1 MARRKIYSDRF
12 NKTYKTYRK
21 RYFKKKRQFQK
32 LNRKLIRKG
41 ELEEGES
48 RYRMREGVMTKR
60 DFYSVYQAYKDE
72 LKDEGIKNPNVVQ
85 YIVSDQ
91 AYSRS
96 RKQFRG
102 LKARQEELASEVGID
117 ISEIKEIDFRTGNFE
132 IDWDALRNEY
142 HYLRDQFG
150 YTAEEARAE
159 ISHYFGS
166 E

>member
-21 RYFKKKRQFQK
+21 RYFEKKRQFQK
-32 LNRKLIRKG
+32 LNRALIRKG
-41 ELEEGES
+41 ELDEGES
-48 RYRMREGVMTKR
+48 RYKMREGVMSKS
-60 DFYSVYQAYKDE
+60 DFYANYDAYKQE
-72 LKDEGIKNPNVVQ
+72 LRDEGIKNPNVVQ

-102 LKARQEELASEVGID
+102 IKARQSELASEIGID
-117 ISEIKEIDFRTGNFE
+117 VSGIKEIDFRTGNFD
-132 IDWDALRNEY
+132 IDWDALRREY
-142 HYLRDQFG
+142 HYLKEQFG
-150 YTAEEARAE
+150 YTSEDARRE
-159 ISHYFGS
+159 ISLYFGS